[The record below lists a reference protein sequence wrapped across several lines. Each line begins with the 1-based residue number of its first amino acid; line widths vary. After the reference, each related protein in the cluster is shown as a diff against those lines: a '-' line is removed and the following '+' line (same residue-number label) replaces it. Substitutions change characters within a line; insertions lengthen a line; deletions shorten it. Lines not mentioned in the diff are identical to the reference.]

1 MSSSNDLQ
9 LANLTVELSKL
20 KSQLKTMNENMAENN
35 NAFFLVTMALIIFLM
50 QCGFAFLEAG
60 TVRSKNTTNI
70 LIKNLLD
77 SCEFL

>member
-1 MSSSNDLQ
+1 MSDLTTSNLSAELDGLKLQ
-9 LANLTVELSKL
+9 VAQLTKD
-20 KSQLKTMNENMAENN
+20 MAENN
-35 NAFFLVTMALIIFLM
+35 NAFFLCTMALIIFLM

-77 SCEFL
+77 SCK